1 MLTTGE
7 CASLLAP
14 TANSTERILERLR
27 NLIRINAVQPRY
39 HLGRRD
45 WSADD
50 IATAARILGLDGPE
64 VREKIDRIRH
74 AETLMQS
81 PVLTRSRSR

>member
-1 MLTTGE
+1 MTTGE
-7 CASLLAP
+7 CAALLAP
-14 TANSTERILERLR
+14 TSGSIERIARRLQF
-27 NLIRINAVQPRY
+27 LVHSNAVIPRF

-74 AETLMQS
+74 AESLMQG
-81 PVLTRSRSR
+81 PVLTRSRR